1 MPQPRTNRRNLYR
14 VVYPRDQRPVFVAP
28 EGTWPVIDLSEG
40 GMRIF
45 VRGVDKYAPRQ
56 RIVVAEDGTEEVHLE
71 PARVEGELRLPDG
84 RGRFRVAG
92 AAIHRAGHSVG
103 VAFDAESG
111 LPMTTI
117 VGEQRHLIKIG
128 ALRRDDD
135 LDSLREELGL
145 PKREF

>member
-14 VVYPRDQRPVFVAP
+14 VVYPREQRPVFVAS

-40 GMRIF
+40 GLRIL
-45 VRGVDKYAPRQ
+45 VRGDYYAPRP
-56 RIVVAEDGTEEVHLE
+56 RTTVLEDGTEQVVLE
-71 PARVEGELRLPDG
+71 PARVEGEVRLPDG
-84 RGRFRVAG
+84 RGRFPVAG
-92 AAIHRAGHSVG
+92 TAIHRVGLGVG
-103 VAFDAESG
+103 VAFDVEAG
-111 LPMTTI
+111 LAMTTI